1 MARRAPRQE
10 EEGARKLFDETPQP
24 VAFSGEGKLVI
35 WLQSS
40 QPPVRLSK
48 KKKSTP
54 CPEATEFQVSAMLRL
69 SRYKMYVKF
78 YKFLSSLLL

>member
-40 QPPVRLSK
+40 Q
-48 KKKSTP
+48 TP
-54 CPEATEFQVSAMLRL
+54 CPGGNGGYGVSGFSYVEAFKVQNVCQIL
-69 SRYKMYVKF
+69 
-78 YKFLSSLLL
+78 

>member
-40 QPPVRLSK
+40 Q
-48 KKKSTP
+48 TP
-54 CPEATEFQVSAMLRL
+54 CRSGNGGQTMFNP

-78 YKFLSSLLL
+78 INFDHHYCGKKR

>member
-40 QPPVRLSK
+40 Q
-48 KKKSTP
+48 TP
-54 CPEATEFQVSAMLRL
+54 CPSGNGGYGFSLSGFRL
-69 SRYKMYVKF
+69 CSTLQGTKCMSN
-78 YKFLSSLLL
+78 L